1 MNLETKITIYKFT
14 TLDPLKVPQII
25 HNSYICTEYYY
36 KIMKQDCIVLIIL
49 VAFFLAT
56 PSGYGVDLSWKVLSA
71 ILICAILALGFIII
85 GNLFS
90 RRKL

>member
-1 MNLETKITIYKFT
+1 
-14 TLDPLKVPQII
+14 
-25 HNSYICTEYYY
+25 
-36 KIMKQDCIVLIIL
+36 MKQDCIVLIIL